1 MFRVVTLL
9 SERFLQEAL
18 PMLDLLP
25 EPVLWID
32 KGYEVLWLNDCA
44 RRLYKPDS
52 SFCYS
57 SIHGLDRPCNE
68 LGEPCPKGQAESLGA
83 PVSVIHAHL
92 DRAFEP
98 GLFRVVALPIETG
111 GVLELHLG
119 LGPEL
124 IRDELTGLFRKE
136 YWLEIA
142 HRGRELLE
150 RLELPYSLIMLDL
163 DRFKDFND
171 AHGHLAGDDLLR
183 GVGEEVRRV
192 MRASD
197 TGCRFGGEEFVI
209 FLPNSKA
216 DAARQVAERIC
227 SAIADLSIETDEGP
241 SGVSASLGTYTAPP
255 EKPLLDSLRRA
266 DEALYRAKAAGR
278 GQVVVI

>member
-1 MFRVVTLL
+1 MFRAVTFL
-9 SERFLQEAL
+9 SERFLREAQ

-57 SIHGLDRPCNE
+57 SFHGLDRPCNE
-68 LGEPCPKGQAESLGA
+68 LGEPCPKGQAESLGT

-92 DRAFEP
+92 DRALEP

-111 GVLELHLG
+111 GVHELHISLG
-119 LGPEL
+119 SDL

-150 RLELPYSLIMLDL
+150 RLELPYSVIMLDL

-171 AHGHLAGDDLLR
+171 THGHLAGDDLLR
-183 GVGEEVRRV
+183 EVGGEVRRV

-197 TGCRFGGEEFVI
+197 TGCRFGGEEIVI
-209 FLPNSKA
+209 FLPNTEV

-227 SAIADLSIETDEGP
+227 RAVADLSVETDEGS
-241 SGVSASLGTYTAPP
+241 SGVSASLGSYTAPP
-255 EKPLLDSLRRA
+255 VEPLLDSLRKA
-266 DEALYRAKAAGR
+266 DEALYSAKAAGR